1 MRRGP
6 TGDEEPT
13 IMAITRREFGRVALV
28 GVPTLGAAL
37 HGSTGAARTQPSTP
51 MSRWAG
57 VQVGLNVPYS
67 LGLGNNLAAEDL
79 LTHLV
84 DLGIGSVEL
93 RAQPV
98 EHFLGSPAVRAA
110 AEAAKAREAARAAG
124 QPSPTPQQ
132 MAQGGLARNR
142 EQTPEQAAAAQAQKA
157 EVRAWRASA
166 PLPA

>member
-1 MRRGP
+1 
-6 TGDEEPT
+6 
-13 IMAITRREFGRVALV
+13 MAITRREFGRVALV

-98 EHFLGSPAVRAA
+98 EHFLGSPAVRADA
-110 AEAAKAREAARAAG
+110 AADGAGWTREKPGADARA
-124 QPSPTPQQ
+124 
-132 MAQGGLARNR
+132 GGRR
-142 EQTPEQAAAAQAQKA
+142 PGA
-157 EVRAWRASA
+157 EG
-166 PLPA
+166 